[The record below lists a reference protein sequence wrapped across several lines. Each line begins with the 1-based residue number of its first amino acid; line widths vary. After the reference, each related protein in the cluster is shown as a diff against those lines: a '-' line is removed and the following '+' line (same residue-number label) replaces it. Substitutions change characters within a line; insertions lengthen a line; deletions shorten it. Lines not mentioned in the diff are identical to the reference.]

1 MWAKPRRHRKPRQ
14 ARKRD
19 WHRPLRGTSGDR
31 ERGRTERDRKRI
43 DVSEENRGVCCAR
56 ETREGSYG

>member
-1 MWAKPRRHRKPRQ
+1 MWAKPRRHREPRQ

-19 WHRPLRGTSGDR
+19 WHRPLGGTSGDR

-43 DVSEENRGVCCAR
+43 DVLEENGAVCCAR